1 MIEVRSLRV
10 IYLASVYSLDAKTD
24 SEEHKALREERYLQ
38 VMRKTK
44 ELLEKGLA
52 VLSPIVH
59 CHPMSV
65 VYGLPKD
72 FSFWERLDKSYIDSC
87 DSVWVYKM
95 KGWER
100 SEGMSAEIAYANLVG
115 KPIIY
120 IEED

>member
-1 MIEVRSLRV
+1 M

-24 SEEHKALREERYLQ
+24 SEEHKALREKRYLQ

-44 ELLEKGLA
+44 ELLEQGLT

-65 VYGLPKD
+65 IYGLPKD
-72 FSFWERLDKSYIDSC
+72 FSFWEKLDKSYIDNC
-87 DSVWVYKM
+87 DVVWVYMM

-100 SEGMSAEIAYANLVG
+100 SEGITAEIAYAKSIG
-115 KPIIY
+115 KPVIH
-120 IEED
+120 IEEDDID